1 MQSSSNITSTYE
13 NEIDNIINNYKTQL
27 EVIKTKSSITNTSF
41 PSQNQ
46 TQTTSPLQTNSL
58 PISNDLSIE
67 IQNDNLKLQTQ
78 LTQYKSQLIANK
90 KEIKLLSEKITNLEK
105 EKKDKEKEYNDSIQA
120 IKEKNNSEIESLK
133 QVTLN
138 ETSKVNLQTQIMKD
152 NIQYN
157 IDIVSKFFNFFNNN
171 IDLFNKSQILSTGEA
186 GKVQYEIDNKDKNN
200 SSTDYIIQT
209 MNAFIKKLMTDNTE
223 MFNQLVKYKEI
234 VENNQHQQ
242 QNTFQEQNIKDVK
255 YENMLLK
262 QQIHSL
268 MEQIKGGGKNLNEF
282 PDKKGIM
289 NKTTKKKF
297 FKKRSGSSI
306 TNSVSNN
313 NYSNMN
319 VSSNLNN
326 NSNINKQKMEFEPIK
341 RLKLKIQNL
350 EDKIKGVEMNNDD
363 EE

>member
-1 MQSSSNITSTYE
+1 
-13 NEIDNIINNYKTQL
+13 
-27 EVIKTKSSITNTSF
+27 
-41 PSQNQ
+41 
-46 TQTTSPLQTNSL
+46 
-58 PISNDLSIE
+58 
-67 IQNDNLKLQTQ
+67 
-78 LTQYKSQLIANK
+78 
-90 KEIKLLSEKITNLEK
+90 
-105 EKKDKEKEYNDSIQA
+105 
-120 IKEKNNSEIESLK
+120 
-133 QVTLN
+133 
-138 ETSKVNLQTQIMKD
+138 MKD

-234 VENNQHQQ
+234 VENNQHHQ

-306 TNSVSNN
+306 TNSMSNN